1 MPALLPIGSLRVAV
15 PIDLGQ
21 VPVVRVA
28 GFFVPTKPSQ
38 CERRDGYAS
47 CNNQKR
53 HEVRP
58 SLPWDFGDR
67 LANVSGWLNW
77 TRSAAAVRLS

>member
-1 MPALLPIGSLRVAV
+1 MPALLPIGSLRVAF

-38 CERRDGYAS
+38 RERRDGHRAS
-47 CNNQKR
+47 CNNQ
-53 HEVRP
+53 VCYQARP
-58 SLPWDFGDR
+58 TLPVDFGDR
-67 LANVSGWLNW
+67 LANVSVGLIG
-77 TRSAAAVRLS
+77 RVQRLLSG

>member
-1 MPALLPIGSLRVAV
+1 MPALLPIGSLRVAF

-38 CERRDGYAS
+38 RERRDGHRAS
-47 CNNQKR
+47 CNNQVC
-53 HEVRP
+53 HQARP
-58 SLPWDFGDR
+58 TLPVDFGDR
-67 LANVSGWLNW
+67 LANVSVGLIG
-77 TRSAAAVRLS
+77 RVQRLLSG

>member
-38 CERRDGYAS
+38 RESRDGHRAS
-47 CNNQKR
+47 CNNQKC

-58 SLPWDFGDR
+58 SLPGDFGDR
-67 LANVSGWLNW
+67 LANVSGWLIG
-77 TRSAAAVRLS
+77 RVQRLLSG